1 MNSVFRVTIGI
12 VTLVS
17 ATVELTSFSGAASAE
32 TVTIFVGNA
41 AGGGYDLYARVL
53 ARFLGNHLPGNPKI
67 IVSNMLGAGSL
78 KAANYLYNVAP
89 KDGTAIGIVT
99 EMLALEQASG
109 NPAVQYDSAR
119 FNWVGRMAPNLAIH
133 FQWHTSNVQSID
145 DARRTKTLVAAAGV
159 GNISETIPILLNSVI
174 GTKFEIVR
182 GYGGV
187 TEGMLAMERG
197 EVEGTASSWAAI
209 NINKASWLREKKIKI
224 ILQDLPARG
233 TELPDVPALG
243 ELADNDADR
252 DLLGLYGA
260 GGLIG
265 RAFLAP
271 PDMDRVTVE
280 RLQTGF
286 HKTATDPRYLQA
298 MRDAN
303 LEQDPMS
310 GDALREIVLRSLN
323 VPAAVKDRA
332 RAIFGR

>member
-286 HKTATDPRYLQA
+286 DKTATDPRYLQA